1 MRTLSFAAA
10 HLCGLSRASL
20 PYHNQNLMLCNCSQ
34 QPMLP
39 IPVLVHG
46 EVLAL
51 CLHSEL
57 ESNCRFCFL
66 SRGLAWG

>member
-1 MRTLSFAAA
+1 MRNLSFAVA

-20 PYHNQNLMLCNCSQ
+20 PYHNQNLVLCNCSQ
-34 QPMLP
+34 QSMLP

-51 CLHSEL
+51 CLHSET
-57 ESNCRFCFL
+57 ESSCIHHFMSC
-66 SRGLAWG
+66 GLART